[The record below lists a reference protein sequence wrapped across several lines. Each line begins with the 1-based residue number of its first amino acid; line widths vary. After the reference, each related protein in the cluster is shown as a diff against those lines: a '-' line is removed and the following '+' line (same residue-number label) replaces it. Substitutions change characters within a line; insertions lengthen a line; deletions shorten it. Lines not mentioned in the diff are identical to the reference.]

1 MDYPA
6 SYRLGG
12 TRHMEALLQSLV
24 IVLLGFRSLLSDQ
37 LSCEVLNLLTAQQ
50 YEIFSRSLRKNR
62 ELFVHGL
69 PGSGKTIMAMKIMEK
84 IRNVFHCE
92 AHRILYVC
100 ESQSLRN
107 FIRKELL
114 LGNCLTAGKMNI
126 SIDLDTN
133 YAELVLN
140 VGRVTLGE
148 NNRNKMKDRQLSKQ
162 QNENIS
168 RAVCA
173 LLNSGGGVIKAEV
186 ENEDYSY
193 KKDGIG
199 LDLENSFSNMLP
211 FVPNFLDFMQNGN
224 YFHIFVKSW
233 SLDTSSLQI
242 ATLSSSLYKRDVTS
256 AKVMNASAALE
267 FLKDKEKTG
276 GRAYLRPE
284 LPAKR
289 ACVDVQEES
298 NMEALAADFF
308 NRTELNYKEK
318 LNFTES
324 THVEIKNFSTEK
336 LLQRIREILPQYVSA
351 FANTDGGYLFVGL
364 NKDKEIIG
372 FKSEKSYLT
381 KLEEVTKHSIGKLP
395 VHHFCMEKG
404 TINYLCKFLG
414 VYDKGSLCGYVYAL
428 RVERFCCAVFAKKP
442 DSWHVKDNRVKQ
454 LTEKEWIQFMVDSE
468 RAYEELPSP
477 ASTSSPVSQSCPLRE
492 YINFKIQPR
501 RYHLPGLSEKIT
513 CTPETLCRNLF
524 SQHEGLQQLICEEM
538 GSVSKGS
545 LIFSRSWS
553 LDLGLQENHKVLCDA
568 LLISQ
573 DKPPVLYTFHTV
585 QDEEF
590 KGYSTQTAQTLKQ
603 KLAKIGG
610 YTEKVCVMTKIFYLS
625 PEGKTSCQYDL
636 NLQVIYPESYYRTT
650 TRTVKD
656 LEEALSNILP
666 EENPIFLFV
675 CLFILFLFV
684 CFFLR

>member
-1 MDYPA
+1 MH
-6 SYRLGG
+6 L
-12 TRHMEALLQSLV
+12 TRTRRAGKWKRTQV
-24 IVLLGFRSLLSDQ
+24 PLLGEECADMDL
-37 LSCEVLNLLTAQQ
+37 A
-50 YEIFSRSLRKNR
+50 
-62 ELFVHGL
+62 
-69 PGSGKTIMAMKIMEK
+69 
-84 IRNVFHCE
+84 
-92 AHRILYVC
+92 
-100 ESQSLRN
+100 
-107 FIRKELL
+107 RKEFLR
-114 LGNCLTAGKMNI
+114 GNGLAAGKMNI

-148 NNRNKMKDRQLSKQ
+148 NNRKKMKDCQLRKQ
-162 QNENIS
+162 QNENVS

-173 LLNSGGGVIKAEV
+173 LLNSGGGFIKAEV
-186 ENEDYSY
+186 ENKGYSY

-233 SLDTSSLQI
+233 SLETSGPQI

-267 FLKDKEKTG
+267 FLKDMEKTG

-284 LPAKR
+284 FPAKR

-308 NRTELNYKEK
+308 NRTELGYKEK
-318 LNFTES
+318 LTFTES

-336 LLQRIREILPQYVSA
+336 LLQRITEILPQYVSA
-351 FANTDGGYLFVGL
+351 FANTDGGYLFVGI
-364 NKDKEIIG
+364 NEDKEIIG
-372 FKSEKSYLT
+372 FKAEKSYLT
-381 KLEEVTKHSIGKLP
+381 KLEEVTKNSIGKLP
-395 VHHFCMEKG
+395 VHHFCVEKG

-414 VYDKGSLCGYVYAL
+414 VYDKGRLCGYVYAL

-468 RAYEELPSP
+468 PVWEELPSP
-477 ASTSSPVSQSCPLRE
+477 ASTSSLVSLVSQSCRFRE
-492 YINFKIQPR
+492 YINFKIQPL

-513 CTPETLCRNLF
+513 CAPKTFCRNLF
-524 SQHEGLQQLICEEM
+524 SQHEGLKQLICEEM

-573 DKPPVLYTFHTV
+573 DKPPVLYTFHMV

-590 KGYSTQTAQTLKQ
+590 KDYSTQTAQTLKQ

-610 YTEKVCVMTKIFYLS
+610 YTKKVCVMTKIFYLS

-636 NLQVIYPESYYRTT
+636 NSQVIYPESYYWTT
-650 TRTVKD
+650 AQTMKD
-656 LEEALSNILP
+656 LEKALSNILP
-666 EENPIFLFV
+666 KENQIFLFV
-675 CLFILFLFV
+675 CLFRFCLFVGWFV

>member
-1 MDYPA
+1 
-6 SYRLGG
+6 
-12 TRHMEALLQSLV
+12 
-24 IVLLGFRSLLSDQ
+24 
-37 LSCEVLNLLTAQQ
+37 
-50 YEIFSRSLRKNR
+50 
-62 ELFVHGL
+62 
-69 PGSGKTIMAMKIMEK
+69 
-84 IRNVFHCE
+84 
-92 AHRILYVC
+92 
-100 ESQSLRN
+100 
-107 FIRKELL
+107 
-114 LGNCLTAGKMNI
+114 MNI

-148 NNRNKMKDRQLSKQ
+148 NNRKKMKDRQLSKQ

-318 LNFTES
+318 LTFTES

-364 NKDKEIIG
+364 NEDKEIIG

-381 KLEEVTKHSIGKLP
+381 KLEEVTKNSIGKLP

-404 TINYLCKFLG
+404 TINYSCKFLG

-442 DSWHVKDNRVKQ
+442 DSWHVKDNRVEQ

-468 RAYEELPSP
+468 R
-477 ASTSSPVSQSCPLRE
+477 
-492 YINFKIQPR
+492 
-501 RYHLPGLSEKIT
+501 G
-513 CTPETLCRNLF
+513 
-524 SQHEGLQQLICEEM
+524 
-538 GSVSKGS
+538 
-545 LIFSRSWS
+545 
-553 LDLGLQENHKVLCDA
+553 
-568 LLISQ
+568 
-573 DKPPVLYTFHTV
+573 
-585 QDEEF
+585 
-590 KGYSTQTAQTLKQ
+590 
-603 KLAKIGG
+603 
-610 YTEKVCVMTKIFYLS
+610 
-625 PEGKTSCQYDL
+625 
-636 NLQVIYPESYYRTT
+636 
-650 TRTVKD
+650 
-656 LEEALSNILP
+656 
-666 EENPIFLFV
+666 
-675 CLFILFLFV
+675 
-684 CFFLR
+684 

>member
-1 MDYPA
+1 MQLREGLAAHP
-6 SYRLGG
+6 
-12 TRHMEALLQSLV
+12 TRRAGKWERTQV
-24 IVLLGFRSLLSDQ
+24 PLLGEECTDVDL
-37 LSCEVLNLLTAQQ
+37 A
-50 YEIFSRSLRKNR
+50 
-62 ELFVHGL
+62 
-69 PGSGKTIMAMKIMEK
+69 
-84 IRNVFHCE
+84 
-92 AHRILYVC
+92 
-100 ESQSLRN
+100 
-107 FIRKELL
+107 RKELL

-148 NNRNKMKDRQLSKQ
+148 NNRKKMKDRQLSKQ

-199 LDLENSFSNMLP
+199 LDLENSFSDMLP

-233 SLDTSSLQI
+233 SLETSSLQI
-242 ATLSSSLYKRDVTS
+242 ATLSSNLYKRDVTS
-256 AKVMNASAALE
+256 VKVMNASAALE

-276 GRAYLRPE
+276 GRAYLRPK
-284 LPAKR
+284 LPTTR
-289 ACVDVQEES
+289 VCVDVQEES

-318 LNFTES
+318 LTFTES
-324 THVEIKNFSTEK
+324 THVEIKNFSTTK

-364 NKDKEIIG
+364 NEDKEIIG
-372 FKSEKSYLT
+372 FKSENSCLT
-381 KLEEVTKHSIGKLP
+381 KLEEVTKNSIGKLP

-404 TINYLCKFLG
+404 TIDYLCKFLR

-428 RVERFCCAVFAKKP
+428 RVERSCCAVFAKKP
-442 DSWHVKDNRVKQ
+442 DSWHVKDNRVEP

-468 RAYEELPSP
+468 RVYKELPSP
-477 ASTSSPVSQSCPLRE
+477 AGTSSPVSQSCPLRE

-501 RYHLPGLSEKIT
+501 SYHLPGLSEKIT

-524 SQHEGLQQLICEEM
+524 SQHEGLEQLICEEM
-538 GSVSKGS
+538 GSVTKGS

-553 LDLGLQENHKVLCDA
+553 LDLGLQENNKVLCDA

-573 DKPPVLYTFHTV
+573 DKPPVLYTFHMV

-650 TRTVKD
+650 AQTVKD

-666 EENPIFLFV
+666 KENQIFLFV

-684 CFFLR
+684 CFLFFFFFF